1 MSKQRRHEEILAML
15 DAEGERG
22 VEELVG
28 RLGVSAMTVRRDLA
42 ELAASGRVQRTHG
55 GATLSSAGIAQF
67 RFARSNDI
75 LVPEK
80 KAIARVAAARILSG
94 MSVVLDTGTTA
105 LEVARELRAVRD
117 LRILTTSL
125 PIAAELHDA
134 PGLELVLLGG
144 TVRRG
149 LPDLTGPLT
158 ERNLAEFRVDL
169 AVLGADAVEPA
180 GIFTNDLSVARVTQA
195 MVKAA
200 ATSILVVDHSK
211 FSCRSFV
218 KYADWEQFN
227 LVVTDHRLPVSS
239 HDWLAKAGPE
249 LILAEA

>member
-1 MSKQRRHEEILAML
+1 MSKQQRHEELLTML

-22 VEELVG
+22 VEELVE

-42 ELAASGRVQRTHG
+42 ELAASGQVQRTHG

-67 RFARSNDI
+67 RFVRSRDN
-75 LVPEK
+75 LLPEK
-80 KAIARVAAARILSG
+80 KAIARVAAARIAPG

-105 LEVARELRAVRD
+105 LEVARELRSIRD

-158 ERNLAEFRVDL
+158 ERNLAEFRVDI
-169 AVLGADAVEPA
+169 AVLGGDAVEPV
-180 GIFTNDLSVARVTQA
+180 GIFTNDLSVARVAQA

-200 ATSILVVDHSK
+200 KTSILVVDHSK

-218 KYADWEQFN
+218 KYADWEQFD
-227 LVVTDHRLPVSS
+227 LVVTDSKLPTDVS
-239 HDWLAKAGPE
+239 DWLPATRPE
-249 LILAEA
+249 LVLA